1 MKFVFFAFF
10 ASGLSMATY
19 NTNLSLTGDSH
30 LEECDVKRDNSKRP
44 TKYYPKKVCNID
56 KSSIDTPEKLSN
68 FGYDHRP
75 AAYKIE
81 LNELTPLEDN
91 ERQDKF

>member
-68 FGYDHRP
+68 FITECTNSQGDWLLINSTEANYIDEIL
-75 AAYKIE
+75 Y
-81 LNELTPLEDN
+81 
-91 ERQDKF
+91 